1 MENKKL
7 HEQLVKYMHGIEFE
21 FEKIRFGIWTWLKHG
36 FHILI
41 LISVFI
47 AGILTDRYYQETFSA
62 LKTKSENFSK
72 IRNTK
77 ETSIS
82 INEKNELII
91 IDRPSQN
98 AEIFSD
104 STVKLI
110 WIMYG
115 EKMSIKNNNEPV
127 LKEEKKSKR

>member
-1 MENKKL
+1 MKDKKNF

-41 LISVFI
+41 LIIVFI
-47 AGILTDRYYQETFSA
+47 CGIFTERYYQETFSA

-72 IRNTK
+72 VRSTK

-91 IDRPSQN
+91 IDRPTQN

-115 EKMSIKNNNEPV
+115 EKMAVKNAEPV
-127 LKEEKKSKR
+127 VITTKSKK